1 MVNEEVNIIREYI
14 KEVYNHE
21 LLTAEKEKELA
32 KEKNYDELVSANLRL
47 VISIAKKYTNRGVA
61 FMDLIQ
67 EGNMG
72 LMVAAQKFDPDKGFR
87 FSTYATY
94 WIQQYVGRAVANQA
108 RTVRIP
114 INIYS
119 SISKMN
125 AAIEKI
131 SKLTGGTPTDEELA
145 AEMGITLEELKK
157 LKYYYQTT
165 LSLDESIDN
174 GEDKDTTVG
183 DLIADNNVEDPYRK
197 AEKSALQDAVA
208 AVLGSLSDKEADVI
222 KKRFGLDDGI
232 PMTLEEISKIYGLT
246 KERIRQ
252 IENQALRK
260 LRNPSRSG
268 KLEAFLV

>member
-174 GEDKDTTVG
+174 GEEKDTTVG
-183 DLIADNNVEDPYRK
+183 DLIADNNAEDPYRK

-252 IENQALRK
+252 IENQALKK